1 MTAQY
6 ALPPALAEA
15 LANRGY
21 ESLTQVQSAVI
32 APELAGQDLL
42 VSAQT
47 GSGKTVAFG
56 LAMAAELLGEAERLP
71 QADLPLALIVAPT
84 RELAVQVARELT
96 WLYAPAGAR
105 IATCVG
111 GMDIRDERKALA
123 RGAHIVV
130 GTPGRLS
137 DHIRR
142 ESLDTTGVKVV
153 VLDEADEMLDM
164 GFREELEHILEGTPE
179 TRRTLM
185 FSATVP
191 KGIAALAARYQRD
204 AVRVMTEGE
213 KRQHGDI
220 EYRALIVAPGDEENA
235 IVNIVRA
242 SDSDSA
248 IVFCTTRAAV
258 NKLMSRMGNRGFP
271 VVALSGELSQK
282 ERSNALQAL
291 RDGRARVCI
300 ATDVAARGL
309 DLENLGLVIHADL
322 PRDPATLLHR
332 SGRTGRAGRKGVSA
346 LIVAPKAR
354 RRVERLLGDARIEA
368 SWGKPPSADD
378 INALDD
384 ARLLSDPVFATEAS
398 PNEADLAARL
408 LAEHGA
414 DAIARAF
421 VLKARAGRS
430 APEELREVDLTPSKS
445 RRERTER
452 DGEPREPREKRGKA
466 ERRGFDDAVW
476 VRLNVGR
483 KKNAEARWILPVL
496 CKIGGL
502 SRDDIGAIRINPG
515 DTHVEL
521 TREAADR
528 FFGALGDGG
537 TLEKGLRAEP
547 MDGAPRPYE
556 HRDRDDRPPREER
569 KPREDWKPREER
581 KPRARFEDRAPREE
595 TEDRSDRPA
604 PYLRKKAYDPDAP
617 RDFSGK
623 KPYKKK
629 SFPDDAPP
637 AARESSPQ
645 TDYVQDDRKKP
656 FKGGPKGDFRPD
668 RKGGPKS
675 GVKPHGKPSGKP
687 GKART
692 EGGWQPPVKGA
703 GKRPKPAAGKPG
715 KPAKG
720 PKKAWKKP
728 PQG

>member
-1 MTAQY
+1 MTIPDSPLPESAPMTAHDT
-6 ALPPALAEA
+6 LPPALAEA

-32 APELAGQDLL
+32 APDLNGQDLL

-56 LAMAAELLGEAERLP
+56 LAMAAELLDGAERLP
-71 QADLPLALIVAPT
+71 QADVPLALIVAPT
-84 RELAVQVARELT
+84 RELAIQVSRELT

-142 ESLDTTGVKVV
+142 ASLDTAGVKVV

-204 AVRVMTEGE
+204 ALRITTEGE
-213 KRQHGDI
+213 QRQHGDI

-242 SDSDSA
+242 SDSESA

-354 RRVERLLGDARIEA
+354 RRVERLLRDAKIEA
-368 SWGKPPSADD
+368 SWGAPPSADD

-384 ARLLSDPVFATEAS
+384 ARLLSDPVFAAEAA
-398 PNEADLAARL
+398 PAEADLAARL
-408 LAEHGA
+408 LEQHGPEA
-414 DAIARAF
+414 LARAF
-421 VLKARAGRS
+421 VLKAREGRS
-430 APEELREVDLTPSKS
+430 APEELREVDLSPPKP
-445 RRERTER
+445 RRERDR
-452 DGEPREPREKRGKA
+452 DGEPREPREKRAKT
-466 ERRGFDDAVW
+466 ERKGFDDAVW

-496 CKIGGL
+496 CKAGGL

-528 FFGALGDGG
+528 FFATLGDGG
-537 TLEKGLRAEP
+537 TVEKGLRAEP
-547 MDGAPRPYE
+547 MDGAPQPYSPR
-556 HRDRDDRPPREER
+556 RDRDDRPPR
-569 KPREDWKPREER
+569 
-581 KPRARFEDRAPREE
+581 
-595 TEDRSDRPA
+595 SDRPA
-604 PYLRKKAYDPDAP
+604 PHLRKKFDPDAP
-617 RDFSGK
+617 REFSGK

-637 AARESSPQ
+637 AAREASPQ
-645 TDYVQDDRKKP
+645 TDYIQDDRKKP
-656 FKGGPKGDFRPD
+656 HKGGPKGDSSPAGKR
-668 RKGGPKS
+668 GPKT
-675 GVKPHGKPSGKP
+675 GPKAGQKP
-687 GKART
+687 GKKPYKARS
-692 EGGWQPPVKGA
+692 EGGWNPPVKGA
-703 GKRPKPAAGKPG
+703 GKRPKPASGKPG
-715 KPAKG
+715 KPSGG
-720 PKKAWKKP
+720 PKKAGKKAP
-728 PQG
+728 RG